1 MPTAGWRREMS
12 AIAWYALATT
22 CCLGVV
28 VANLGLIFRKL
39 RRVNKRLAFLEASK
53 GCKSWNGPDGGME
66 PDAR

>member
-1 MPTAGWRREMS
+1 MS

-39 RRVNKRLAFLEASK
+39 RHVNKRLALLEAARACISD
-53 GCKSWNGPDGGME
+53 NGLCDGRG